1 MHNTPPASRRRLF
14 RTSAGMGAVLAAA
27 TSTGASGA
35 STPPHAAVR
44 VRSGFVAG
52 PSTYYE
58 VLEPVAKTRKPPMV
72 LIHGGAHTGSCYMAT
87 ADGRPGWAP
96 FFAAQGYQ
104 VVVPDWAGTGRS
116 GYIPYDD
123 LSGETVVKGLGKVL
137 ATLDRTPPE
146 LASDIVDKGLVVTGG
161 TAQLPGLWRT
171 MREATRLPVIIAD
184 DPASSV
190 AVGAGRA
197 LTNLDL
203 LASVAV

>member
-1 MHNTPPASRRRLF
+1 MHNTPPASRRRFF

-123 LSGETVVKGLGKVL
+123 LDNWRGPYPPDVFASQFEKLVDGWSKGIEHLER
-137 ATLDRTPPE
+137 ACS
-146 LASDIVDKGLVVTGG
+146 A
-161 TAQLPGLWRT
+161 A
-171 MREATRLPVIIAD
+171 
-184 DPASSV
+184 PA
-190 AVGAGRA
+190 AA
-197 LTNLDL
+197 
-203 LASVAV
+203 